1 MGERRCGISEFL
13 PAIFK
18 HPEKNLLICR
28 KKEKENV
35 GGLKKKP
42 HLDER
47 KSVNESVHIYKKAIL
62 YILPTLCCIL
72 WKIMAISVFQA
83 DAEFSTKRKFSIV
96 FEAGKI
102 CAKNPC
108 KYLFVIKEFSII
120 GDDRHINDICIDD
133 RFSGREERVRRGGW
147 GWG

>member
-1 MGERRCGISEFL
+1 M
-13 PAIFK
+13 
-18 HPEKNLLICR
+18 
-28 KKEKENV
+28 

-42 HLDER
+42 RLDER
-47 KSVNESVHIYKKAIL
+47 KSVNESVHIYKKTTKKAIL

-102 CAKNPC
+102 CAKNLC

-133 RFSGREERVRRGGW
+133 RFFGKGREVKKRRVGGW
-147 GWG
+147 